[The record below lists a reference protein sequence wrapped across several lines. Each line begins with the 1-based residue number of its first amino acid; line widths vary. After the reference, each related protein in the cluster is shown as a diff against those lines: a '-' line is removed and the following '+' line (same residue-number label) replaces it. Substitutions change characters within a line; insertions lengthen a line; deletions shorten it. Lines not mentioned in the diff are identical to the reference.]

1 MTYFYLFRKLV
12 VISLELLFCEMAFF
26 FHLYLANMCLRLK
39 EIVSTNKMINISKNL
54 GTSHFIDRTTTHFIK

>member
-1 MTYFYLFRKLV
+1 MTDFYLFRKL

-26 FHLYLANMCLRLK
+26 HLQLANMCLRVK

-54 GTSHFIDRTTTHFIK
+54 GTSHFIDRPRTHFAK